1 MLLAAERIPA
11 LLPSQPELLGRLA
24 LATALGAC
32 VGVEREWSRHPA
44 GVRTHAFVGL
54 GSSLFA
60 IVSAYGFASF
70 LEVARNTASASVD
83 VTRVASQIVVGMG
96 FLGGG
101 AIIKEGLG
109 VRGLTTAAS
118 LWVTAAVGLATGLG
132 MLPVAAGTTAIVL
145 LVVVGLRRPTRW
157 LRSHGR
163 RASVMVIRLDQAADP
178 LTTLERLR
186 GDSRLRASELTLEQ
200 SEDQTEAR
208 IRVSSLSAEDVDQL
222 LADVARQPGVCRVD
236 VN

>member
-1 MLLAAERIPA
+1 MLLAAERFSA
-11 LLPSQPELLGRLA
+11 QLPSQLELLGRLA
-24 LATALGAC
+24 VATGLGAS
-32 VGVEREWSRHPA
+32 VGVERELSRHPA

-54 GSSLFA
+54 GSCLFA
-60 IVSAYGFASF
+60 VVSAYGFASF
-70 LEVARNTASASVD
+70 AEIPRNTASVSID

-132 MLPVAAGTTAIVL
+132 MLTVAAGTTAMML
-145 LVVVGLRRPTRW
+145 LVVVGLRVPTRW

-163 RASVMVIRLDQAADP
+163 RASIMVIRLDQAADP

-186 GDSRLRASELTLEQ
+186 GDSRLRTRELTLVR
-200 SEDQTEAR
+200 SDDQTEAR
-208 IRVSSLSAEDVDQL
+208 IRVSSLSDDEVDQL
-222 LADVARQPGVCRVD
+222 LADLARQPGVCRVD
-236 VN
+236 VT